1 MPQEKAHANCD
12 PPVFGGPLGKAP
24 SRGEQN
30 DYSQKFV
37 AIGTR
42 LQNFVKETE
51 LTSAVQNYSKLQE
64 FNQRK
69 EERQIVANVVSP
81 PMYYKCELREFVLSP
96 DSIGRICLSSP

>member
-1 MPQEKAHANCD
+1 MGIMGRGMRTSFCKLGA
-12 PPVFGGPLGKAP
+12 PPVIGEPLGKAP

-69 EERQIVANVVSP
+69 EERQIVGMLFHLPCITSASCASLFFLQTP
-81 PMYYKCELREFVLSP
+81 
-96 DSIGRICLSSP
+96 